1 MTAQTQI
8 PITVLAE
15 VGAFKF
21 LQGDSGETFIE
32 GPEDYLQAQG
42 AQLLTHIAAGD
53 DTIFNLTFG
62 QSATFELAVVVRLQT
77 DYAGWRGLQQFC
89 AQHKID

>member
-1 MTAQTQI
+1 MTAPTQT

-21 LQGDSGETFIE
+21 LRNDAGETFVE
-32 GPEDYLQAQG
+32 GPEEYLQKQG
-42 AQLLTHIAAGD
+42 AQLLAHIAAGGD
-53 DTIFNLTFG
+53 AIFNLTCG
-62 QSATFELAVVVRLQT
+62 QSATIEIAVLVRLQT

-89 AQHKID
+89 AQHEVD